1 MLNVLSVFIIIVD
14 TADQKSFTQL
24 TKSVYYVVRVVAH
37 WQVCS
42 SIFHLIRTSTLIQPT
57 YSRTI
62 TTNQT
67 QLDLVRRAWI

>member
-14 TADQKSFTQL
+14 TADQKSLTQL
-24 TKSVYYVVRVVAH
+24 TKSAQCVVRVVAH

-42 SIFHLIRTSTLIQPT
+42 PIVHFIRTLTLIQPT

-62 TTNQT
+62 TTNQAP
-67 QLDLVRRAWI
+67 LDLVRRVWI